1 MLSRLLLTTL
11 GILLISAMIFP
22 GFSLAGGGNA
32 SGTGRGGDGV
42 PQETAVF
49 DHNEA
54 THLVFM
60 REEEKLARD
69 VYTKLGMLYPDSV
82 VFGQIDDSEQRHT
95 DAVKAM
101 LEQYGEEDPSTNDN
115 LGVFTGEAFGDYF
128 SEKYEYLVNRAA
140 VSELDALYVG
150 AFIEELDMQDIRQC
164 PQVIVEQDNGIDDTT
179 QCGLVYTDQPDII
192 SLYGHLLEGSANH
205 LEGYVRAIE
214 SIIGEGA
221 YTAQVLSQDAVDE
234 LLGR

>member
-1 MLSRLLLTTL
+1 M
-11 GILLISAMIFP
+11 
-22 GFSLAGGGNA
+22 
-32 SGTGRGGDGV
+32 
-42 PQETAVF
+42 
-49 DHNEA
+49 
-54 THLVFM
+54 
-60 REEEKLARD
+60 
-69 VYTKLGMLYPDSV
+69 
-82 VFGQIDDSEQRHT
+82 
-95 DAVKAM
+95 
-101 LEQYGEEDPSTNDN
+101 
-115 LGVFTGEAFGDYF
+115 
-128 SEKYEYLVNRAA
+128 NRAA

-205 LEGYVRAIE
+205 LAGYVRAIE